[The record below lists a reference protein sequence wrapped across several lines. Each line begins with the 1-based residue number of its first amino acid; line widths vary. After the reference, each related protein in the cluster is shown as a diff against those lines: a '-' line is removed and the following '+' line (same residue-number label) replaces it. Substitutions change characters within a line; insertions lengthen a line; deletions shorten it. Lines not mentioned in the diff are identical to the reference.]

1 MSCATQNL
9 RDYLICYDY
18 GEMHEYSAS
27 LKIVSDKGSTAEIS
41 ERLRI
46 QPTHVVE
53 VGDRL
58 KTAIATKA
66 VWNFEAKTPAG
77 RKWTSLEDAL
87 IALLAVFSDRHAE
100 IREIQLDCHVCL
112 WCGHFSSSFDG
123 GPVFSPTLLRML
135 GDFGVEMFLDTYFS
149 DDSE

>member
-1 MSCATQNL
+1 
-9 RDYLICYDY
+9 
-18 GEMHEYSAS
+18 MHEYTAS
-27 LKIVSDKGSTAEIS
+27 LRIVSDRLSIAAIS
-41 ERLRI
+41 KRLRI
-46 QPTHVVE
+46 QPSHVVE

-66 VWNFEAKTPAG
+66 VWTFEATAPAG

-87 IALLAVFSDRHAE
+87 LALLAAFSGRQAE
-100 IREIQLDCHVCL
+100 IREIQLDCSVCL

-135 GDFGVEMFLDTYFS
+135 GDFGVEMFLDSYFS